1 MRTFGITLLI
11 LLVVAPVA
19 RAADEVAPFTATWSD
34 GSQTDS
40 AEPMIWLGHERPQ
53 LGKMSPLFGGNMLR
67 RLRTTALVRQAYSGG
82 RIELVGGDRL
92 TGRVVEY
99 LSEATSGPARPA
111 CLVVEPVLAPDEP
124 VADVPPR
131 IRVPI
136 ERIRRVVFEE
146 RTPRPY
152 APNTLVY
159 RDGRQMSFRS
169 LRWAPGEVRLLVEQG
184 VENVGWD
191 DVAEVHLAERD
202 PWEQYADQL
211 AILSPDVGARLVRL
225 ETPSGLRV
233 TSSLERLRVT
243 GDVAKPES
251 QVFLVHPAWSLDR
264 FSLPQRLLLAQ
275 SFFLPHEVPL
285 SNFEPS
291 GYFHRAALAGGWRQ
305 WRADAD
311 VQGDPLASG
320 GREFGWG
327 FGVHGHAELQF
338 ELPVSARAFRTRLGL
353 DRAAGDGGSVQAR
366 IYFGPNQA
374 VDAVQGKPLF
384 ESPPLVGSA
393 AVVDSGRLEL
403 RPTAGRANRLVLV
416 CDALEFDRPPNTD
429 PLDVRDTFDWLEP
442 LVELDAAY
450 WKATIVS
457 HAASLFVREHRWT
470 IASPYGDAWRWNNH
484 AYGERYGLI
493 IEAIKRPLVVARNLT
508 VPPETESL
516 VVHAGVPDERGGK
529 VVVKL
534 QVNGKVQSEA
544 AVPLM
549 TDPTRPPALRLPVPA
564 NLRGREIRFEL
575 VFQGTTEVLRVDVRG
590 IETPGP

>member
-1 MRTFGITLLI
+1 
-11 LLVVAPVA
+11 
-19 RAADEVAPFTATWSD
+19 
-34 GSQTDS
+34 
-40 AEPMIWLGHERPQ
+40 
-53 LGKMSPLFGGNMLR
+53 MLR

-82 RIELVGGDRL
+82 RIELIGGDRL

-99 LSEATSGPARPA
+99 LAEATVGPARPA

-124 VADVPPR
+124 VADVPAR
-131 IRVPI
+131 LRLPI

-152 APNTLVY
+152 VPNTLVY

-211 AILSPDVGARLVRL
+211 AILSPEATSRLVRL

-233 TSSLERLRVT
+233 TTSLERMRVT
-243 GDVAKPES
+243 GDVAKPET
-251 QVFLVHPAWSLDR
+251 QVFLVQPAWSLDR
-264 FSLPQRLLLAQ
+264 FALPQRLLLAQ

-311 VQGDPLASG
+311 VQGDQLAAG

-338 ELPVSARAFRTRLGL
+338 DLPTTARGFRTRMGL

-393 AVVDSGRLEL
+393 TVVDSNRLEL
-403 RPTAGRANRLVLV
+403 RPTPSRTNRLVLV
-416 CDALEFDRPPNTD
+416 CDALEFERPPNTD
-429 PLDVRDTFDWLEP
+429 PLDVRDRFDWLEP
-442 LVELDAAY
+442 LVELDAAQ
-450 WKATIVS
+450 WKSVILG

-470 IASPYGDAWRWNNH
+470 IAGPYGESWRWNNH
-484 AYGERYGLI
+484 AYGERYGMLV
-493 IEAIKRPLVVARNLT
+493 EAKKRPLVIWRNLT
-508 VPPETESL
+508 VPPEAENL
-516 VVHAGVPDERGGK
+516 IVHAGVPDDRGGK
-529 VVVKL
+529 VTVKL
-534 QVNGKVQSEA
+534 QAGGKVQSEA
-544 AVPLM
+544 TLSVM
-549 TDPTRPPALRLPVPA
+549 SDPVRPPALRLPVPS

-575 VFQGTTEVLRVDVRG
+575 LFQGTTDVLRVDVRG
-590 IETPGP
+590 IEAAVP